1 MEALSASYF
10 CGIDWASDKHDVC
23 VLDSNAQI
31 RARLTI
37 PHSAD
42 GLASLSR
49 KLRQFGPPQSL
60 RVGIERPSGLLVDF
74 LLEEGFLVCPIH
86 PNQLKATR
94 PRYHASPAKCDAE
107 DPFIA
112 ADMLRTDGH
121 RFPALRAPSDRIRAL
136 RAAVRTRDDLVRTR
150 VQTGNQLRA
159 LLERFWPG
167 PLGLFTN
174 LDSAISLSFLAAY
187 PTPRSTAHLGERRM
201 ERFLQK
207 HSYAGRRS
215 PAQLLERL
223 RSAAP
228 GRAGEGEE
236 ATCGELVR
244 SLVAVLRTLCEQIRS
259 IEKTI
264 ADQLAAHE
272 DGPLLQSFP
281 WIGTVN
287 AAQIFAELGDDR
299 QRFRCEEHLAAEAG
313 VAPVTKESGK
323 KRAVSFRYACNKRL
337 RKALTTWADNSRH
350 GSAWAADVYRRARAR
365 GCTHPH
371 AVRILARAWVR
382 VLWRCWQD
390 RTPYDP
396 ARHGGAS
403 ALCCSEP
410 AASQAA

>member
-23 VLDSNAQI
+23 VIDSAAQT
-31 RARLTI
+31 RARFSL

-42 GLASLSR
+42 GLAFLSR
-49 KLRQFGPPQSL
+49 KLRQFGPPQSI

-74 LLEEGFLVCPIH
+74 LVEEGFLVCPIH

-107 DPFIA
+107 DAFIA
-112 ADMLRTDGH
+112 ADLLRTDGH
-121 RFPALRAPSDRIRAL
+121 RFPTLRAPSDRTKAL

-150 VQTGNQLRA
+150 VQICNQLRA

-167 PLGLFTN
+167 PLKLFSD

-187 PTPRSTAHLGERRM
+187 PTPRSAALLGERRM
-201 ERFLQK
+201 ERFLRK

-228 GRAGEGEE
+228 GRTGEVEQ
-236 ATCGELVR
+236 ATCGELVH
-244 SLVAVLRTLCEQIRS
+244 SLVAVLRTLHGQIRG

-264 ADQLAAHE
+264 TDQLAAHE
-272 DGPLLQSFP
+272 DGTLLQSFP

-299 QRFRCEEHLAAEAG
+299 QRFRSEEHLAAEAG

-382 VLWRCWQD
+382 VLWRCWKN

-396 ARHGGAS
+396 SRHGGAS
-403 ALCCSEP
+403 ALAHSET
-410 AASQAA
+410 ASLQAA

>member
-1 MEALSASYF
+1 MENLSASYF
-10 CGIDWASDKHDVC
+10 CGIDWASDHHDVC
-23 VLDSNAQI
+23 VLDSAAEV
-31 RARLTI
+31 RARFRVS
-37 PHSAD
+37 HSAD
-42 GLASLSR
+42 GLACLAR
-49 KLRQFGPPQSL
+49 KLRQFGPPQSI

-74 LLEEGFLVCPIH
+74 LVEESFLVCPIH

-107 DPFIA
+107 DAFIA

-121 RFPALRAPSDRIRAL
+121 RFPALRAPSDRTKAL

-150 VQTGNQLRA
+150 VQMGNQLRA

-167 PLGLFTN
+167 PLNLFHD
-174 LDSAISLSFLAAY
+174 LDSAISLAFLADY
-187 PTPRSTAHLGERRM
+187 PTPRSAAHLGERRM
-201 ERFLQK
+201 ERFLQR

-228 GRAGEGEE
+228 GRAGEVEE
-236 ATCGELVR
+236 TTCGALVR
-244 SLVAVLRTLCEQIRS
+244 SLVAVLRTLNEQIRS
-259 IEKTI
+259 TEKTI

-272 DGPLLQSFP
+272 DGPLMQSFP

-287 AAQIFAELGDDR
+287 AAQIFAEVGEDR
-299 QRFRCEEHLAAEAG
+299 RRFRSEEQLAAEAG

-350 GSAWAADVYRRARAR
+350 GSAWAAEVYRKAKAR

-371 AVRILARAWVR
+371 AIRILARAWLR

-390 RTPYDP
+390 RIAYDP
-396 ARHGGAS
+396 AKHGAAATLLLPGSAS
-403 ALCCSEP
+403 K
-410 AASQAA
+410 QAA